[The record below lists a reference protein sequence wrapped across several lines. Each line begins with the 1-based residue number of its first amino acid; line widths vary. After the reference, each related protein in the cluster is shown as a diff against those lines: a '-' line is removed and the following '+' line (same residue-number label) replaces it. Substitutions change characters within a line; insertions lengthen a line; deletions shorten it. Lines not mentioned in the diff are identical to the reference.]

1 MVEICNAQKLLT
13 NGKTN
18 FILSKLEHD
27 HIEDVICFHKSK
39 ITIIIMETIIVYK
52 SFNVKT
58 W

>member
-1 MVEICNAQKLLT
+1 MLLT

>member
-1 MVEICNAQKLLT
+1 MCNAPNLLT
-13 NGKTN
+13 NGKKN

-58 W
+58 